1 MKLLEKLKAD
11 GISLSKSSVSLR
23 IIFNIAG
30 FFLSLVPSFIILYVT
45 DNWIECK
52 KNISVETIACSL
64 LLCVLVRLFIF
75 YYVNYN
81 GQKFSDNAAESYRK
95 TLSSKILDCEI
106 SEYNKIN
113 KSSILNIIN
122 DVSAVYTICDYIVFI
137 PANIIKIV
145 SVVIILW
152 YRVSYKI
159 ALIAV
164 SLIPLYF
171 VSNLFF
177 KSELEKKADEERSLG
192 DKWIQEIDILLNGKA
207 SINLNRASSYMKN
220 RQNRFITDYFLAR
233 RKQHF
238 LLIIT
243 QEIPKLITTIAPI
256 LVLMIGGNLVIKEKV
271 TLGELLFALQVVN
284 YIFDPLSDIAILHAQ
299 MMSQRIRLL
308 KSREFLS
315 LPDNK
320 IYSQSTLL
328 NDSKNILIENVR
340 INSPDG
346 KFLFHI
352 SHFETE
358 NGLILVKGG
367 NGSGKTT
374 FLNYISGMIPLHLS
388 EFGDSGCFHIPKWS
402 NGVGYLFYPNYVFPD
417 TVMENVLC
425 GTNCSEDFY
434 LELQRILHMPEQRK
448 LIRTKPENLSLG
460 EKQKIYLARLFSK
473 EYTCYLLDEPGSN
486 LDEQTE
492 ENLIAYINKI
502 KRNHTI
508 IVITHNDKYDSYADK
523 IYQIID
529 SELRKLE
536 K

>member
-1 MKLLEKLKAD
+1 MKLLEKIKAD
-11 GISLSKSSVSLR
+11 GITLSKISVVIR
-23 IIFNIAG
+23 IAFSITG
-30 FFLSLVPSFIILYVT
+30 FVLSLIPPLLILYFT
-45 DNWIECK
+45 DNLIECK
-52 KNISVETIACSL
+52 EYISIKLIVFSV
-64 LLCVLVRLFIF
+64 LLCIVIRLFIF
-75 YYVNYN
+75 YFVDY
-81 GQKFSDNAAESYRK
+81 GSQKFSDNAAESYRK
-95 TLSSKILDCEI
+95 TLASKILDCKI
-106 SEYNKIN
+106 SEYNNVN
-113 KSSILNIIN
+113 KGAVLNIIN
-122 DVSAVYTICDYIVFI
+122 DVSAVYTISDYIVSV
-137 PANIIKIV
+137 PVNIIKII
-145 SVVIILW
+145 SIVIILC
-152 YRVSYKI
+152 YRVNYKI
-159 ALIAV
+159 ALVAA

-171 VSNLFF
+171 ISNFFF
-177 KSELEKKADEERSLG
+177 KSKLEKKADEERSLG
-192 DKWIQEIDILLNGKA
+192 NKWIQEIDILLNGKV
-207 SINLNRASSYMKN
+207 SINLNRASIYMKN
-220 RQNRFITDYFLAR
+220 RHDRIISDYFSAR

-243 QEIPKLITTIAPI
+243 QEIPKLITTLAPI
-256 LVLMIGGNLVIKEKV
+256 LVLMIGGNLITKEEI
-271 TLGELLFALQVVN
+271 TLGELLFALQLIN
-284 YIFDPLSDIAILHAQ
+284 YIFEPLSDIAVSHAQ

-320 IYSQSTLL
+320 IFSQSGLS
-328 NDSKNILIENVR
+328 NDSPNILIENVK

-346 KFLFHI
+346 TFLFHI

-374 FLNYISGMIPLHLS
+374 FLNYISGIIPVHSS
-388 EFGDSGCFHIPKWS
+388 EFDASGCFHIPKWS

-425 GTNCSEDFY
+425 GANCSEDFY

-523 IYQIID
+523 VYQIID
-529 SELRKLE
+529 SELCKLE